1 MYILA
6 VELLSYTCGVAHRDG
21 RFNDHDGIWIVFH
34 NQLDHSLDRRC
45 VKVLRVAVV
54 VPPPLIRRKNSNRVE
69 YNVHFSSYVGT
80 FSIFPF
86 IFRRKEKSHRSSDQ

>member
-1 MYILA
+1 M
-6 VELLSYTCGVAHRDG
+6 
-21 RFNDHDGIWIVFH
+21 
-34 NQLDHSLDRRC
+34 
-45 VKVLRVAVV
+45 
-54 VPPPLIRRKNSNRVE
+54 E